1 MYRYYVSLSNYS
13 INTKHYK
20 KVSLNFYSFDKYVLY
35 IIFQNNKKH
44 IMDSM
49 LVIIGF
55 CCMLIGVIG
64 LSSCGAWSTYE
75 LDRASAPLFYNCDSS
90 KLLDSQHYIMVTIIT
105 SILEYIIRPEEQN
118 EEEVP
123 MAFGEQIS
131 D

>member
-1 MYRYYVSLSNYS
+1 
-13 INTKHYK
+13 
-20 KVSLNFYSFDKYVLY
+20 
-35 IIFQNNKKH
+35 
-44 IMDSM
+44 MDSM

-64 LSSCGAWSTYE
+64 SFLVVPGAPMSWIGLALLYFTTVIPANYWILSIT
-75 LDRASAPLFYNCDSS
+75 
-90 KLLDSQHYIMVTIIT
+90 LLTIIT

-118 EEEVP
+118 DSEEVP